1 MKTKYDNLLKAYEDL
16 LSMTE
21 ASLLY
26 AIAKNKFNIEDLKK
40 DIGTIENEIEF
51 TKNIKNKLN
60 E

>member
-21 ASLLY
+21 ARLLY
-26 AIAKNKFNIEDLKK
+26 AVTKNKVNIEDLKK
-40 DIGTIENEIEF
+40 DIETIEKEIKF
-51 TKNIKNKLN
+51 TKNLKNKLN

>member
-21 ASLLY
+21 ARLLY

-51 TKNIKNKLN
+51 TKNLKNKLN

>member
-21 ASLLY
+21 ARLLY

-40 DIGTIENEIEF
+40 DIGTIEKEIEF
-51 TKNIKNKLN
+51 TKNLKNKLN